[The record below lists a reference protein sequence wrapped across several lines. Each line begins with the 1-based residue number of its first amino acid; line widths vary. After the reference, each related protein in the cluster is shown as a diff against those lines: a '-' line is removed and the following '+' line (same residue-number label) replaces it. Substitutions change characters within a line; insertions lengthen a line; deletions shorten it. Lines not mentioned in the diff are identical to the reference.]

1 MEFDAGKM
9 KQIPL
14 RYRLIAM
21 GFVTQ
26 MTLPELDKRLE
37 ENGCEKLYARN
48 PVEASLI
55 YAFSRGISYDQWKV
69 LEQQCEQ
76 KEEQRGFLDVWFR
89 DQTVTYT
96 QLKNYVME
104 NSDQRDGR
112 FKTQKVT
119 KQLQQQIKQTGS
131 DAEFLQFLDQNW
143 ESFRPMR
150 EKARY
155 YYCKFLYYYIQDKI
169 DSYKMAKRSG
179 FGIEQALLDLNV
191 LKISSKMRKKSRD
204 EKELDQIFDEA
215 AISFGNLYDAFNYY
229 YFGYISLD
237 WMEILFEYYGND
249 TKGMSP
255 AQKKELARAIRA
267 YEDGW
272 DAYSDDE
279 VVATKMEEAEKRE
292 RLLDQ
297 EYALERSDTEQ
308 NGGIRGR
315 GYQKNRSGEKSVR
328 NYIKGTL
335 DLDRTTLICY
345 LLFFGKEQQKDQ
357 EIFLNRERL
366 DAILLECGYAKLRSS
381 DDFDCFVINYLTAKD
396 RVDYLMESVTESARK
411 EKNFYL
417 YHMYRESVNEEQRLK
432 KLIH

>member
-1 MEFDAGKM
+1 M
-9 KQIPL
+9 
-14 RYRLIAM
+14 
-21 GFVTQ
+21 
-26 MTLPELDKRLE
+26 
-37 ENGCEKLYARN
+37 
-48 PVEASLI
+48 
-55 YAFSRGISYDQWKV
+55 
-69 LEQQCEQ
+69 
-76 KEEQRGFLDVWFR
+76 
-89 DQTVTYT
+89 
-96 QLKNYVME
+96 
-104 NSDQRDGR
+104 
-112 FKTQKVT
+112 
-119 KQLQQQIKQTGS
+119 
-131 DAEFLQFLDQNW
+131 
-143 ESFRPMR
+143 
-150 EKARY
+150 
-155 YYCKFLYYYIQDKI
+155 
-169 DSYKMAKRSG
+169 
-179 FGIEQALLDLNV
+179 
-191 LKISSKMRKKSRD
+191 
-204 EKELDQIFDEA
+204 
-215 AISFGNLYDAFNYY
+215 
-229 YFGYISLD
+229 
-237 WMEILFEYYGND
+237 FEYYGND
-249 TKGMSP
+249 TQGMSP